1 MLTRKGESSG
11 DLNPEQ
17 PGNQGVVRAGERP
30 FLRKE
35 PPIGYP
41 IPSAQLPHHMLT
53 GNIVQAEKVLF
64 MCLGMYIC
72 IYVTTI
78 QEREQKGCMGGVG
91 RRKKKGNDGCNYIL
105 IFKKLKS
112 HYIKKKERR
121 DTGSR
126 REVVKLFE
134 YWKRAEGV

>member
-11 DLNPEQ
+11 DLHPEQ
-17 PGNQGVVRAGERP
+17 PGNQGVVRVEERT

-35 PPIGYP
+35 PPIDYP
-41 IPSAQLPHHMLT
+41 IPSAQLPHHMLI
-53 GNIVQAEKVLF
+53 GNIVHTEKVLF

-72 IYVTTI
+72 IYATTI
-78 QEREQKGCMGGVG
+78 QESKRGAWEGLGGE
-91 RRKKKGNDGCNYIL
+91 KKKNDGCNYIL
-105 IFKKLKS
+105 ILKKLKS
-112 HYIKKKERR
+112 HYIKKERK
-121 DTGSR
+121 DTDSR

>member
-17 PGNQGVVRAGERP
+17 PGNQGVVRMGERI

-41 IPSAQLPHHMLT
+41 LSSAQLPHHLHT
-53 GNIVQAEKVLF
+53 GNIVHTEKVLF
-64 MCLGMYIC
+64 MCLGVYIC

-78 QEREQKGCMGGVG
+78 KEREATDLRESKRGAWVG
-91 RRKKKGNDGCNYIL
+91 LEEEKRRGNDGCNSN
-105 IFKKLKS
+105 FKK
-112 HYIKKKERR
+112 IKK
-121 DTGSR
+121 S
-126 REVVKLFE
+126 L
-134 YWKRAEGV
+134 YKRKKGETQAPEEK

>member
-11 DLNPEQ
+11 DLHPEQ
-17 PGNQGVVRAGERP
+17 PGNQGVVRVEERT

-35 PPIGYP
+35 PPIDYP
-41 IPSAQLPHHMLT
+41 IPSAQLPHHMLI
-53 GNIVQAEKVLF
+53 GNIVHTEKVLF

-72 IYVTTI
+72 IYATTI
-78 QEREQKGCMGGVG
+78 QESKRGAWEGLGG
-91 RRKKKGNDGCNYIL
+91 KKKKKNDGCNYIL
-105 IFKKLKS
+105 ILKKLKS
-112 HYIKKKERR
+112 HYIKKERK
-121 DTGSR
+121 DTDSR